1 MCQERPPLCRLGRGF
16 SRFFIFCGLRP
27 KTSLIQFKLGISPDT
42 GPSEIVDFH
51 IKIDCWHKR
60 GKKWKNCDQGDI
72 IYVKSGSENYS
83 SIISEIP
90 CNCSVVMRRVLH
102 SLNV

>member
-1 MCQERPPLCRLGRGF
+1 MCQERPPLWVLGRGF
-16 SRFFIFCGLRP
+16 SRFSIFCCQRP

-51 IKIDCWHKR
+51 IKIDLWHKR
-60 GKKWKNCDQGDI
+60 GKKRENYDQVTTV
-72 IYVKSGSENYS
+72 YVKSASENYS
-83 SIISEIP
+83 SINSEIIY
-90 CNCSVVMRRVLH
+90 NCCVVSREIID

>member
-1 MCQERPPLCRLGRGF
+1 MCQERLPLCRLGRDF

-51 IKIDCWHKR
+51 IKIDLWDKR
-60 GKKWKNCDQGDI
+60 GKKCKNCDQGDI
-72 IYVKSGSENYS
+72 IYVNAGSEHYS
-83 SIISEIP
+83 
-90 CNCSVVMRRVLH
+90 
-102 SLNV
+102 

>member
-1 MCQERPPLCRLGRGF
+1 MCQERLPLCRLGRDF

-60 GKKWKNCDQGDI
+60 GKKRKNCDQRDI
-72 IYVKSGSENYS
+72 IYVKSGSENYGL
-83 SIISEIP
+83 IISEET
-90 CNCSVVMRRVLH
+90 CKCSVATRQVLH